1 MDLTMDIAALSTQ
14 MHMVQLS
21 QDVGTAML
29 GKSLDMAED
38 LGAGMVKMME
48 ASVTPELGQNI
59 DLYAEELKRES
70 EYDRCM

>member
-14 MHMVQLS
+14 MHMAQLS
-21 QDVGTAML
+21 QDVGIAML

-38 LGAGMVKMME
+38 LGSGMVKMME

-59 DLYAEELKRES
+59 DLYA
-70 EYDRCM
+70 

>member
-1 MDLTMDIAALSTQ
+1 

-59 DLYAEELKRES
+59 DLYA
-70 EYDRCM
+70 

>member
-21 QDVGTAML
+21 QDVGTDML

-59 DLYAEELKRES
+59 DLYA
-70 EYDRCM
+70 

>member
-14 MHMVQLS
+14 MHMAQLS

-29 GKSLDMAED
+29 GKSLHMAED
-38 LGAGMVKMME
+38 LGSGMVKMME

-59 DLYAEELKRES
+59 DLYA
-70 EYDRCM
+70 

>member
-21 QDVGTAML
+21 RDVGTAML

-59 DLYAEELKRES
+59 DLYA
-70 EYDRCM
+70 

>member
-29 GKSLDMAED
+29 GKSLDMAGD

-59 DLYAEELKRES
+59 DLYA
-70 EYDRCM
+70 

>member
-21 QDVGTAML
+21 QHVGTAML

-59 DLYAEELKRES
+59 DLYA
-70 EYDRCM
+70 

>member
-14 MHMVQLS
+14 MHMAQLS

-29 GKSLDMAED
+29 GKSQDMAED
-38 LGAGMVKMME
+38 LGSGMVKMME

-59 DLYAEELKRES
+59 DLYA
-70 EYDRCM
+70 

>member
-14 MHMVQLS
+14 MHMAQLS
-21 QDVGTAML
+21 QGVGTAML

-38 LGAGMVKMME
+38 LGSGMVKMME

-59 DLYAEELKRES
+59 DLYA
-70 EYDRCM
+70 

>member
-21 QDVGTAML
+21 QDVGTPML

-59 DLYAEELKRES
+59 DLYA
-70 EYDRCM
+70 